1 MILKKTLIAT
11 SAAAF
16 GLSLSA
22 CSAEVKD
29 NGKLPTVDV
38 NATAGRLPDVDVKTA
53 DVKMETKKVQV
64 DVPTVDVT
72 MPSEKK

>member
-1 MILKKTLIAT
+1 MILKKILIAS

-16 GLSLSA
+16 SIALAG
-22 CSAEVKD
+22 CQAEVKD

-38 NATAGRLPDVDVKTA
+38 DATAGRLPDVDVKTA
-53 DVKMETKKVQV
+53 DVKVETKKVEV
-64 DVPTVDVT
+64 EVPTVDVT